1 MLRREDFSYDRGLSV
16 VRHTIPG
23 HIMNNIYIDA
33 YIFPLATMTMDRK
46 YMEIYRNMLLMVVC
60 CFDYT
65 ILHLKIEILIF
76 VDLCSMSWRPSAT
89 QAEHGSIINP
99 ITGEEAG

>member
-1 MLRREDFSYDRGLSV
+1 MLIF
-16 VRHTIPG
+16 
-23 HIMNNIYIDA
+23 
-33 YIFPLATMTMDRK
+33 FPLATLTMDRK
-46 YMEIYRNMLLMVVC
+46 YLEIYRNILLMVVC

-65 ILHLKIEILIF
+65 ILHLQIEILIF
-76 VDLCSMSWRPSAT
+76 IDLCSMSWRLSAT